1 MASTSFSD
9 WNFKNY
15 HVQQEMKGGQFVN
28 AETTLVASGPPEIG
42 TSATTGAATGTPSS
56 ISVYPIGLLE
66 SFALSQSKQL
76 QRIFEI
82 GSSRSYFVP
91 GRVIGSISLGRVFYF
106 GPSLMRVMYA
116 HYQTPADSPVSIGT
130 ADSTAQLSV
139 TQPFTGGS
147 ISETIMDPQAKLL
160 NVDGISAP
168 VVQSPGDDFF
178 YINLASDLFNQPSG
192 MAVFFKDTSFVTVGA
207 FYLEDIYIQG
217 HQMSISSGSVLIM
230 EGVSAQYDRLVPIKS
245 ITGTA
250 V

>member
-1 MASTSFSD
+1 MATMSD

-15 HVQQEMKGGQFVN
+15 HVQQDLKGGQFVN

-42 TSATTGAATGTPSS
+42 TGSTTSTV
-56 ISVYPIGLLE
+56 SVFPIGLLE

-106 GPSLMRVMYA
+106 GPSLMRAMYA
-116 HYQTPADSPVSIGT
+116 HYQTPAGSPVGIGT
-130 ADSTAQLSV
+130 ADEGSTLDVGVPFSQGV
-139 TQPFTGGS
+139 TENIPNPAAVLLGS
-147 ISETIMDPQAKLL
+147 DVI
-160 NVDGISAP
+160 NAP
-168 VVQSPGDDFF
+168 VVQSPGEDYF

-192 MAVFFKDTSFVTVGA
+192 MAVFFKDTSFMTVGA
-207 FYLEDIYIQG
+207 FYLEDVYTQG

-230 EGVSAQYDRLVPIKS
+230 EGVSAQYDRLIPIK
-245 ITGTA
+245 TVVGT
-250 V
+250 

>member
-1 MASTSFSD
+1 MSSTTSFSD

-15 HVQQEMKGGQFVN
+15 HVQQEMTGGQFVN

-42 TSATTGAATGTPSS
+42 TSASTGAATASPAG

-106 GPSLMRVMYA
+106 GPSLMRVMYS
-116 HYQTPADSPVSIGT
+116 HYKTPDGSPVDIGS
-130 ADSTAQLSV
+130 AAVGSTISV
-139 TQPFTGGS
+139 TTPFTGGS
-147 ISETIMDPQAKLL
+147 VSETIQDPAALL
-160 NVDGISAP
+160 LDVGTTSAP
-168 VVQSPGDDFF
+168 IVQSPGDDFF

-245 ITGTA
+245 ITGS
-250 V
+250 